1 MKIFNKKLNLQQFL
15 APFYLEKKAV
25 GLVPTMGAL
34 HEGHLSLIQKAL
46 SENDI
51 VVVSIFVNPTQFNNA
66 EDLEKYPR
74 NLSGDIKTIE
84 RLSQEVVIFA
94 PEISEMY
101 ESTPKAISF
110 DFGGLDKVMEGKFR
124 EGHFQGVATI
134 VEKLFELVKPTR
146 AYFGEQD
153 YQQILIIKSMLEQ
166 RKLPITLVPCPIVR
180 EESGLA
186 MSSRNERLSPE
197 GRKQAAF
204 IYSVLQE
211 AQKLF
216 TTASV
221 AEVEAFVKEQ
231 FSQKKGFDLEY
242 FTITKADTLEEVK
255 EKKSSE
261 SYRAFIT
268 VYVEGV
274 RLIDNIAL

>member
-1 MKIFNKKLNLQQFL
+1 MKIFNKKLDLQRFL

-25 GLVPTMGAL
+25 GLIPTMGAL

-84 RLSQEVVIFA
+84 CLSQEVVIFA

-146 AYFGEQD
+146 AYFGEKD

-166 RKLPITLVPCPIVR
+166 RKLPVTLVPCPIVR
-180 EESGLA
+180 EKSGLA
-186 MSSRNERLSPE
+186 MSSRNERLSSE

-231 FSQKKGFDLEY
+231 FSQKEGFDLEY
-242 FTITKADTLEEVK
+242 FTITKADTLEEIT
-255 EKKSSE
+255 EKDPSE

>member
-1 MKIFNKKLNLQQFL
+1 MKIFNKKLDLQQFL

-101 ESTPKAISF
+101 ENTPKAISF
-110 DFGGLDKVMEGKFR
+110 DFGGLDKVTEGKFR

-146 AYFGEQD
+146 AYFGEKD

-166 RKLPITLVPCPIVR
+166 RKLPVTLVPCPIVR

-216 TTASV
+216 TTAEV

>member
-1 MKIFNKKLNLQQFL
+1 MKIFNKKLDLQQFL

-101 ESTPKAISF
+101 ENTPKAISF

-146 AYFGEQD
+146 AYFGEKD

-166 RKLPITLVPCPIVR
+166 RKLPVTLVPCPIIR

-216 TTASV
+216 TTAEV

>member
-1 MKIFNKKLNLQQFL
+1 MKIFNKKLDLQQFL

-146 AYFGEQD
+146 AYFGEKD

-166 RKLPITLVPCPIVR
+166 RKLPVTLVPCPIVR

-221 AEVEAFVKEQ
+221 AKVESFVKEQ
-231 FSQKKGFDLEY
+231 FSQKEGFDLEY

-255 EKKSSE
+255 EKKSTE

-268 VYVEGV
+268 VYLEGV

>member
-1 MKIFNKKLNLQQFL
+1 MKIFNKKLDLQQFL

-146 AYFGEQD
+146 AYFGEKD

-166 RKLPITLVPCPIVR
+166 RKLPVTLVPCPIIR

-197 GRKQAAF
+197 GRKEAAF

-221 AEVEAFVKEQ
+221 AEVESFVKKQ
-231 FSQKKGFDLEY
+231 FSQKEGFDLEY

-255 EKKSSE
+255 EKKSTE

>member
-1 MKIFNKKLNLQQFL
+1 MKIFNKKLDLQRFL

-101 ESTPKAISF
+101 ENTPKAISF

-146 AYFGEQD
+146 AYFGEKD

-166 RKLPITLVPCPIVR
+166 RKLPVTLVPCPIVR

-242 FTITKADTLEEVK
+242 FTITKADTLEEIT
-255 EKKSSE
+255 EKDPSE

>member
-1 MKIFNKKLNLQQFL
+1 MKIFNKKLDLQQFL

-146 AYFGEQD
+146 AYFGEKD

-166 RKLPITLVPCPIVR
+166 RKLPVTLVPCPIVR

-216 TTASV
+216 TTAEV

-242 FTITKADTLEEVK
+242 FTITKADTLEEIT
-255 EKKSSE
+255 EKDPSE

>member
-1 MKIFNKKLNLQQFL
+1 MKIFNKKLDLQQFL

-146 AYFGEQD
+146 AYFGEKD

-166 RKLPITLVPCPIVR
+166 RKLPVTLVPCPIVR

-231 FSQKKGFDLEY
+231 FSQKEGFDLEY
-242 FTITKADTLEEVK
+242 FTITKADTLEEIT
-255 EKKSSE
+255 EKDPSE
-261 SYRAFIT
+261 CYRAFIT

>member
-146 AYFGEQD
+146 AYFGEKD

-216 TTASV
+216 TTAEV

>member
-1 MKIFNKKLNLQQFL
+1 MKIFNKKLDLQQFL

-101 ESTPKAISF
+101 ENTPKAISF

-146 AYFGEQD
+146 AYFGVKD

-166 RKLPITLVPCPIVR
+166 RKLPVTLVPCPIVR
-180 EESGLA
+180 EKSGLA

-231 FSQKKGFDLEY
+231 FSQKEGFDLEY

-255 EKKSSE
+255 EKKSIE

>member
-1 MKIFNKKLNLQQFL
+1 MKIFNKKLDLQQFL

-84 RLSQEVVIFA
+84 RLSQEAVIFA

-146 AYFGEQD
+146 AYFGEKD

-166 RKLPITLVPCPIVR
+166 RKLPVTLVPCPIIR

-231 FSQKKGFDLEY
+231 FSQKEGFDLEY

>member
-1 MKIFNKKLNLQQFL
+1 MKIFNKKLDLQRFL

-146 AYFGEQD
+146 AYFGEKD

-166 RKLPITLVPCPIVR
+166 RKLPVTLVPCPIVR

-231 FSQKKGFDLEY
+231 FSQKEGFDLEY

>member
-1 MKIFNKKLNLQQFL
+1 MKIFNKKLDLQQFL

-146 AYFGEQD
+146 AYFGEKD

-166 RKLPITLVPCPIVR
+166 RKLPVTLVPCPIVR
-180 EESGLA
+180 EKSGLA

-197 GRKQAAF
+197 GRKEAAF

-231 FSQKKGFDLEY
+231 FSQKEGFDLEY

-255 EKKSSE
+255 EKKSTE

>member
-1 MKIFNKKLNLQQFL
+1 MKIFNKKLDLQQFL

-66 EDLEKYPR
+66 DDLEKYPR

-84 RLSQEVVIFA
+84 RLSQEVIVFA

-146 AYFGEQD
+146 AYFGEKD

-166 RKLPITLVPCPIVR
+166 RKLPVTLVPCPIVR

-216 TTASV
+216 TTAEV

-231 FSQKKGFDLEY
+231 FSQKEGFDLEY
-242 FTITKADTLEEVK
+242 FTITKADTLEEIT
-255 EKKSSE
+255 EKDPSE

>member
-1 MKIFNKKLNLQQFL
+1 MKIFNKKLDLQQFL

-146 AYFGEQD
+146 AYFGEKD

-166 RKLPITLVPCPIVR
+166 RKLPVTLVPCPIVR

-197 GRKQAAF
+197 GRKEAAF

-231 FSQKKGFDLEY
+231 FSQKEGFDLEY

-255 EKKSSE
+255 EKKSTE

>member
-1 MKIFNKKLNLQQFL
+1 MKIFNKKLDLQQFL

-146 AYFGEQD
+146 AYFGEKD

-166 RKLPITLVPCPIVR
+166 RKLPVTLVPCPIVR
-180 EESGLA
+180 EKSGLA

-221 AEVEAFVKEQ
+221 V
-231 FSQKKGFDLEY
+231 L
-242 FTITKADTLEEVK
+242 T
-255 EKKSSE
+255 
-261 SYRAFIT
+261 
-268 VYVEGV
+268 EG
-274 RLIDNIAL
+274 RF

>member
-1 MKIFNKKLNLQQFL
+1 MKIFNKKLDLQQFL

-101 ESTPKAISF
+101 ENTPKAISF

-146 AYFGEQD
+146 AYFGEKD

-166 RKLPITLVPCPIVR
+166 RKLPVTLVPCPIVR

-204 IYSVLQE
+204 IYSVIQE

>member
-1 MKIFNKKLNLQQFL
+1 MKIFNKKLDLQQFL

-146 AYFGEQD
+146 AYFGEKD

-166 RKLPITLVPCPIVR
+166 RKLPVTLVPCPIVR
-180 EESGLA
+180 EKSGLA

-197 GRKQAAF
+197 GRKEAAF

-231 FSQKKGFDLEY
+231 FSQKEGFDLEY

>member
-1 MKIFNKKLNLQQFL
+1 MKIFNKKLDLQQFL

-84 RLSQEVVIFA
+84 CLSQKVVIFA

-101 ESTPKAISF
+101 KSTPKAISF

-146 AYFGEQD
+146 AYFGEKD

-166 RKLPITLVPCPIVR
+166 RKLPVTLVPCPIVR
-180 EESGLA
+180 EKSGLA

-231 FSQKKGFDLEY
+231 FSQKEVFDLEY

>member
-1 MKIFNKKLNLQQFL
+1 MKIFNKKLDLQQFL

-146 AYFGEQD
+146 AYFGEKD

-166 RKLPITLVPCPIVR
+166 RKLPVTLVPCPIVR
-180 EESGLA
+180 EKSGLA

-216 TTASV
+216 TTAEV

>member
-1 MKIFNKKLNLQQFL
+1 MKIFNKKLDLQQFL

-146 AYFGEQD
+146 AYFGEKD

-166 RKLPITLVPCPIVR
+166 RKLPVTLVPCPIVR

-197 GRKQAAF
+197 GRKQAVF

-231 FSQKKGFDLEY
+231 FSQKEGFDLEY

>member
-1 MKIFNKKLNLQQFL
+1 MKIFNKKLDLQQFL

-101 ESTPKAISF
+101 ENTPKAISF

-146 AYFGEQD
+146 AYFGEKD

-166 RKLPITLVPCPIVR
+166 RKLPVTLVPCPIVR

>member
-1 MKIFNKKLNLQQFL
+1 MKIFNKKLDLQQFL

-146 AYFGEQD
+146 AYFGEKD

-166 RKLPITLVPCPIVR
+166 RKLPVTLVPCPIVR

-197 GRKQAAF
+197 GRKEAAF

-231 FSQKKGFDLEY
+231 FSQKEGFDLEY
-242 FTITKADTLEEVK
+242 FTITKADTLEELK
-255 EKKSSE
+255 EKKSTE

>member
-1 MKIFNKKLNLQQFL
+1 MKIFNKKLDLQQFL

-101 ESTPKAISF
+101 ESTPKAIPF

-146 AYFGEQD
+146 AYFGEKD

-166 RKLPITLVPCPIVR
+166 RKLPVTLVPCPIVR

-231 FSQKKGFDLEY
+231 FSQKEGFDLEY

>member
-1 MKIFNKKLNLQQFL
+1 MKIFNKKLDLQQFL

-101 ESTPKAISF
+101 ENTPKAISF

-146 AYFGEQD
+146 AYFGEKD

-166 RKLPITLVPCPIVR
+166 RKLPVTLVPCPIVR

-231 FSQKKGFDLEY
+231 FSQKEGFDLEY
-242 FTITKADTLEEVK
+242 FTITKADTLEEIT
-255 EKKSSE
+255 EKDPSE

>member
-1 MKIFNKKLNLQQFL
+1 MKIFNKKLDLQQFL

-101 ESTPKAISF
+101 ENTPKAISF

-146 AYFGEQD
+146 AYFGEKD

-166 RKLPITLVPCPIVR
+166 RKLPVTLVPCPIVR

-231 FSQKKGFDLEY
+231 FSQKEGFDLEY

>member
-1 MKIFNKKLNLQQFL
+1 MKIFNKKLDLQKFL

-101 ESTPKAISF
+101 ENTPKAISF
-110 DFGGLDKVMEGKFR
+110 DFG
-124 EGHFQGVATI
+124 
-134 VEKLFELVKPTR
+134 
-146 AYFGEQD
+146 
-153 YQQILIIKSMLEQ
+153 QI
-166 RKLPITLVPCPIVR
+166 P
-180 EESGLA
+180 
-186 MSSRNERLSPE
+186 
-197 GRKQAAF
+197 
-204 IYSVLQE
+204 
-211 AQKLF
+211 
-216 TTASV
+216 
-221 AEVEAFVKEQ
+221 
-231 FSQKKGFDLEY
+231 
-242 FTITKADTLEEVK
+242 
-255 EKKSSE
+255 
-261 SYRAFIT
+261 
-268 VYVEGV
+268 
-274 RLIDNIAL
+274 

>member
-1 MKIFNKKLNLQQFL
+1 MKIFNKKLDLQQFL

-146 AYFGEQD
+146 AYFGEKD

-166 RKLPITLVPCPIVR
+166 RKLPVTLVPCPIVR

-186 MSSRNERLSPE
+186 MSSRNERLSSE
-197 GRKQAAF
+197 GRKKAAF

-231 FSQKKGFDLEY
+231 FSQKEGFDLEY
-242 FTITKADTLEEVK
+242 FTITKADTLEEIT
-255 EKKSSE
+255 EKDPSE

>member
-1 MKIFNKKLNLQQFL
+1 MKIFNKKLDLQQFL

-146 AYFGEQD
+146 AYFGEKD

-166 RKLPITLVPCPIVR
+166 RKLPVTLVPCPIVR

-221 AEVEAFVKEQ
+221 AKVEAFVKEQ
-231 FSQKKGFDLEY
+231 FSQKEGFDLEY

>member
-146 AYFGEQD
+146 AYFGEKD

>member
-1 MKIFNKKLNLQQFL
+1 MKIFNKKLDLQQFL

-84 RLSQEVVIFA
+84 RLSQKVVIFA

-101 ESTPKAISF
+101 ENTPKAISF

-146 AYFGEQD
+146 AYFGEKD

-166 RKLPITLVPCPIVR
+166 RKLPVTLVPCPIVR

-231 FSQKKGFDLEY
+231 FSQKEGFDLEY

>member
-1 MKIFNKKLNLQQFL
+1 MKIFNKKLDLQQFL

-146 AYFGEQD
+146 AYFGEKD

-166 RKLPITLVPCPIVR
+166 RKLPVTLVPCPIVR

-204 IYSVLQE
+204 IYSVIQE

-242 FTITKADTLEEVK
+242 FTITKADTLEEIT
-255 EKKSSE
+255 EKDPSE